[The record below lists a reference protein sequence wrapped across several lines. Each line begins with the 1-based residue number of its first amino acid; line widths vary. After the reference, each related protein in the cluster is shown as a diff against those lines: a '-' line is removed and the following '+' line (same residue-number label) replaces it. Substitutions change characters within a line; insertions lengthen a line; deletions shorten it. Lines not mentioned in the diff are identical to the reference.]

1 MKKQLPNILTLINLS
16 LGIMSII
23 WASQNKEYLVLCS
36 WLILIAMLFD
46 FMDGKLARYLNVS
59 NDFGKQLDS
68 LADMISFGVAP
79 AIIVFQLIITY
90 SSNETE
96 LAYIALMIPIFSA
109 LRLAK
114 YNIDE
119 NQGNYFTGLSTP
131 INALFFCSLPIII
144 NYENTVKSN
153 IISEYV
159 LLCITDF
166 KFLFISSIIFSL
178 LLIYPFKTFSLKTL
192 NNNSFE
198 KKIKLIFIVI
208 SIILFLLLK
217 YTSFPLIVFFYIFL
231 SIIFNINKK

>member
-96 LAYIALMIPIFSA
+96 LAYIALMIPIF
-109 LRLAK
+109 
-114 YNIDE
+114 
-119 NQGNYFTGLSTP
+119 
-131 INALFFCSLPIII
+131 FCS
-144 NYENTVKSN
+144 
-153 IISEYV
+153 
-159 LLCITDF
+159 
-166 KFLFISSIIFSL
+166 
-178 LLIYPFKTFSLKTL
+178 
-192 NNNSFE
+192 
-198 KKIKLIFIVI
+198 
-208 SIILFLLLK
+208 
-217 YTSFPLIVFFYIFL
+217 
-231 SIIFNINKK
+231 